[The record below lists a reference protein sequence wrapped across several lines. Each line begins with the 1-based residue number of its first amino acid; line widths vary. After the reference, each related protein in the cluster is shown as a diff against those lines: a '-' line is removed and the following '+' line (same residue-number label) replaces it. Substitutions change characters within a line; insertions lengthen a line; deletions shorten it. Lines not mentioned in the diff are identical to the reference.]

1 MNEALRQRLLRAL
14 DTLPD
19 EKGWQVLDYLEFLES
34 RYAERAR
41 PTNLFA
47 RLSETVEDTMRAARL
62 PAAAISNTAGLV
74 DGAGK
79 LMRGLAAAGEAVVE
93 EALRAAQ
100 STPPAPGTTPP
111 PGAPPAIPPAPDSR

>member
-1 MNEALRQRLLRAL
+1 VNEALRQRLLRAL

-100 STPPAPGTTPP
+100 SAPPPPGTTPP
-111 PGAPPAIPPAPDSR
+111 PGTPPAIPPAPDTR